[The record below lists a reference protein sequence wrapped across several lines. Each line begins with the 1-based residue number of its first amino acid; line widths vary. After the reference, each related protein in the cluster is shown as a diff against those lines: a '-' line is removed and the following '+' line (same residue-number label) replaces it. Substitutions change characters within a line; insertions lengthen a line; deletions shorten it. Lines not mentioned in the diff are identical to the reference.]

1 MLEEKGLGDST
12 ILAIVLGS
20 DKTHLMNFSGDK
32 KMHHLYLSLG
42 NIHKSV

>member
-1 MLEEKGLGDST
+1 MLEEKGLGNST

-20 DKTHLMNFSGDK
+20 DKTHLTNFSSDK
-32 KMHHLYLSLG
+32 KMHPLYLSLG